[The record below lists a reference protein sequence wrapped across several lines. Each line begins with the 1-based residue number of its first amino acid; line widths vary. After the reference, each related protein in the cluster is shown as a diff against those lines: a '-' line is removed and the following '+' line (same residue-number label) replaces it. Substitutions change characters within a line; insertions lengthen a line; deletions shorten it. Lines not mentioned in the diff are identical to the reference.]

1 MDTTFYAK
9 LSFFLQSCCRIAK
22 KVLPLQPQTYGNSS
36 VGRALVSKT
45 RCREFEP
52 LFPCSKRCIMRYI
65 FFCVHPLIPT
75 LSWEEPIFYV
85 ESWKN
90 VNIGTKTPWKSVM
103 QWKNLSFRFES
114 PWKQTRITTSGT
126 RLCHYFQSKRC
137 IKRYIFFCQNFL
149 PCKAGV
155 YFGGQTWNRD
165 EIADF
170 CDNPL
175 ISSFQLEKIIFPV
188 GNIFFPNW
196 APFSPQLPDFYIWP
210 LKHL

>member
-1 MDTTFYAK
+1 MYHAVHLFLCSSPNTYAILGRTYFLCGILEK
-9 LSFFLQSCCRIAK
+9 CQYWHKNTLEKCHTMKEFIISFD
-22 KVLPLQPQTYGNSS
+22 
-36 VGRALVSKT
+36 
-45 RCREFEP
+45 
-52 LFPCSKRCIMRYI
+52 
-65 FFCVHPLIPT
+65 
-75 LSWEEPIFYV
+75 
-85 ESWKN
+85 
-90 VNIGTKTPWKSVM
+90 
-103 QWKNLSFRFES
+103 S

-126 RLCHYFQSKRC
+126 RLCQYFQSKRC

-155 YFGGQTWNRD
+155 YLDGQSLNMD

-188 GNIFFPNW
+188 GNIFFSNW
-196 APFSPQLPDFYIWP
+196 AHFSPQLPDFYIWP